1 MLVPEK
7 FMRQKA
13 FFLRVV
19 LVLLVVFPAAA
30 QPARTLV
37 LQPVAQPVRAG
48 GLLLPSVRKHVRD
61 VAGELRQVVLGLHGQ
76 GFVLAS
82 VDSLYTAGDT
92 AVAWLYVGE
101 AFRWVDLRAGNVPEA
116 LLREAGYKERLLR
129 GAPFSYAQ
137 LTRLEERILTGAD
150 NGGYPFATVGLDSV
164 VLAGNRV
171 AARLRFAPGPYIIFD
186 TLAVSGTARIKPA
199 FLAAYLRLQKGQ
211 PYSEAGLQRG
221 QARLRQL
228 PYVSVRQAYSVTLR
242 NDRAYPVYY
251 LDARR
256 ANAIDGLVGL
266 QPNEQEDNRLL
277 VTGQLNLQLRNLLGS
292 GKSFLLEWQQIR
304 RASPRLNITYE
315 HPAFLRTPL
324 TVRANFQLLKEDT
337 TFLNVNQQLGLA
349 YPLHRGALHTWVRL
363 RGSRL
368 GTAAVPDSLSLPDY
382 GDTRLLTYGLG
393 YEWQDLDDP
402 FYPLRGASLSITAE
416 AGNKTI
422 AKNPLLKPELYEG
435 VPAASA
441 QFSVQAEVRKFFS
454 LTGRSTLLV
463 GAHGGKLINGH
474 LFRNELFRLG
484 GLTTLRGFNENFF
497 FASEYGA
504 GTLEY
509 RYFVEPTS
517 YLFLFYDQAWLKYKL
532 RTDAYEDGPSGLGA
546 GLSLTTNAGIFN
558 FVYAVGNAK
567 TRPFGLNFSKIHFG
581 YVSRF

>member
-1 MLVPEK
+1 MQ
-7 FMRQKA
+7 QKA
-13 FFLRVV
+13 LFLRV
-19 LVLLVVFPAAA
+19 LLALLVVFPAAA
-30 QPARTLV
+30 QPARTL
-37 LQPVAQPVRAG
+37 LLRPVAGEPVRAG
-48 GLLLPSVRKHVRD
+48 GLSLPLVRKNVRD
-61 VAGELRQVVLGLHGQ
+61 VAGQLRQLVLGLHGE

-82 VDSLYTAGDT
+82 VDSLHASGDT
-92 AVAWLYVGE
+92 TTAWLYVGE
-101 AFRWVDLRAGNVPEA
+101 AFRWVNLRPGNVPEA

-129 GAPFSYAQ
+129 GEPFSYAQ
-137 LTRLEERILTGAD
+137 LARLEARILTGAD
-150 NGGYPFATVGLDSV
+150 NGDYPFATVGLDSV
-164 VLAGNRV
+164 ALAGNTV

-186 TLAVSGTARIKPA
+186 TLAVAGTARIKPA
-199 FLAAYLRLQKGQ
+199 FLAAYLRLQKGH

-221 QARLRQL
+221 QAWLRQL

-266 QPNEQEDNRLL
+266 QPNEQENNRLL

-292 GKSFLLEWQQIR
+292 GKSFLLQWQQIR
-304 RASPRLNITYE
+304 RASPRLDVTYE

-324 TVRANFQLLKEDT
+324 TVRAHFQLLKEDT

-349 YPLHRGALHTWVRL
+349 YPLQRGALQSWVRL
-363 RGSRL
+363 RSSRL
-368 GTAAVPDSLSLPDY
+368 GTVAAVSDSLALPDY

-393 YEWQDLDDP
+393 YEWQHLDDP
-402 FYPLRGASLSITAE
+402 FYPLRGASLSISAE

-422 AKNPLLKPELYEG
+422 ARNPLLKAELYEG
-435 VPAASA
+435 VPASSA
-441 QFSVQAEVRKFFS
+441 QFSVQAEVKKFIALS
-454 LTGRSTLLV
+454 RRATLLI
-463 GAHGGKLINGH
+463 GARGGKIINRH

-509 RYFVEPTS
+509 R
-517 YLFLFYDQAWLKYKL
+517 
-532 RTDAYEDGPSGLGA
+532 
-546 GLSLTTNAGIFN
+546 
-558 FVYAVGNAK
+558 
-567 TRPFGLNFSKIHFG
+567 
-581 YVSRF
+581 

>member
-1 MLVPEK
+1 MY
-7 FMRQKA
+7 A
-13 FFLRVV
+13 
-19 LVLLVVFPAAA
+19 LLVVLPAAA
-30 QPARTLV
+30 QPARTLL
-37 LQPVAQPVRAG
+37 LQPAAGQPARSG
-48 GLLLPSVRKHVRD
+48 GLPLPSVRRNVRD
-61 VAGELRQVVLGLHGQ
+61 VAGELRQLVLGLHGQ

-82 VDSLYTAGDT
+82 VDSLHAAGDT
-92 AVAWLYVGE
+92 TVAWLYVGD
-101 AFRWVDLRAGNVPEA
+101 AFRWVALRPGNVPEA

-129 GAPFSYAQ
+129 GKPFSYGQ
-137 LTRLEERILTGAD
+137 LARLEERILTGAD

-164 VLAGNRV
+164 ALTGNTV

-186 TLAVSGTARIKPA
+186 TLAVAGTARIKPA

-211 PYSEAGLQRG
+211 PYSEAGLQRA
-221 QARLRQL
+221 QTRLRQL

-266 QPNEQEDNRLL
+266 QPNEQENNRLL
-277 VTGQLNLQLRNLLGS
+277 VTGQLNVQLRNLLGS
-292 GKSFLLEWQQIR
+292 GKTFLLGWQQIR
-304 RASPRLNITYE
+304 RASPRLDMTYE

-349 YPLHRGALHTWVRL
+349 YPLHRGALQTWVRL
-363 RGSRL
+363 RSSRL
-368 GTAAVPDSLSLPDY
+368 GTAAVSDTLALPDY
-382 GDTRLLTYGLG
+382 GDTRLLTYGAG
-393 YEWQDLDDP
+393 YEWQNLDDV
-402 FYPLRGASLSITAE
+402 FYPLRGASFSVTAE

-441 QFSVQAEVRKFFS
+441 QFSVQAEVRKFIP
-454 LTGRSTLLV
+454 LTRRSTLLV
-463 GAHGGKLINGH
+463 GARGGKLINSH

-567 TRPFGLNFSKIHFG
+567 ARPFGLNFSKIHFG